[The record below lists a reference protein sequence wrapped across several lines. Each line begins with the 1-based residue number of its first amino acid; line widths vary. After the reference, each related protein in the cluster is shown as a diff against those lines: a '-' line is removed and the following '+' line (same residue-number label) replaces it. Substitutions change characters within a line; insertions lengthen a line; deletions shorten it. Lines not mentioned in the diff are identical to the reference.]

1 MKDWKRALTLTLAL
15 ALTVCLG
22 ITARAAGDSPFE
34 DVDSSAWYSAD
45 VTAVYQTGLF
55 NGTSDTS
62 FDPEGTLSL
71 AQSAALAARL
81 HQYAHSGAVTL
92 QNGTDQ
98 WYSTYVDYAKQ
109 NGIISGEY
117 DGRWSETATRAE
129 MVKILYHALDAD
141 SYTAINTVEDNAI
154 PDVKTGW
161 AACDEIYAFY
171 RAGILAGG
179 EGNKFNSKSTIQR
192 CEVAAILN
200 RMLDPERRQSV
211 TLTLPELPAYGAE
224 ATPENVLAVLDNL
237 DPDGAFILRATATGN
252 VSTIDYDVN
261 GNTGTAEAVD
271 FMVHWVSPGRNFLA
285 QFCTAVHEECHR
297 FTHRTAS
304 YGGENIYIGNGEH
317 INVKYTEV
325 FDSVEMARNIP
336 EHLRTYRYTTYV
348 GEAASQYTSSRQYG
362 PYGLLNEFT
371 AYCWD
376 NNNLLKLGDYL
387 IGSGDD
393 SASWVLRG
401 NAFLAYAEFRFYT
414 LRYMMYAKEN
424 YPDIYQGI
432 LENDN
437 YRLAFSTIDSIFSDI
452 VEMRLSSGSGM
463 TTGYN
468 DYEMLM
474 AEMEKPEY
482 QEMLALLK
490 P

>member
-1 MKDWKRALTLTLAL
+1 MKDWKCALTLTLAL

-211 TLTLPELPAYGAE
+211 TLTLPELPDPGDTNITAE
-224 ATPENVLAVLDNL
+224 KVFAILDRL
-237 DPDGAFILRATATGN
+237 DPDGAFILHSTATGTVRPFN
-252 VSTIDYDVN
+252 YNINYN
-261 GNTGTAEAVD
+261 GTVYSDTGEAVD
-271 FMVHWVSPGRNFLA
+271 FLGWWSGPTVHWTDSGEHELGPMYLRDA
-285 QFCTAVHEECHR
+285 METAVHEEWPW
-297 FTHRTAS
+297 
-304 YGGENIYIGNGEH
+304 IY
-317 INVKYTEV
+317 
-325 FDSVEMARNIP
+325 
-336 EHLRTYRYTTYV
+336 TYELQSF
-348 GEAASQYTSSRQYG
+348 G
-362 PYGLLNEFT
+362 
-371 AYCWD
+371 
-376 NNNLLKLGDYL
+376 
-387 IGSGDD
+387 
-393 SASWVLRG
+393 
-401 NAFLAYAEFRFYT
+401 
-414 LRYMMYAKEN
+414 
-424 YPDIYQGI
+424 
-432 LENDN
+432 
-437 YRLAFSTIDSIFSDI
+437 
-452 VEMRLSSGSGM
+452 
-463 TTGYN
+463 
-468 DYEMLM
+468 
-474 AEMEKPEY
+474 
-482 QEMLALLK
+482 
-490 P
+490 